1 VPLCRPSI
9 SIVSEPTLELEEEE
23 LEEDAPD
30 VCRDGDPSGDR
41 TSPGF

>member
-9 SIVSEPTLELEEEE
+9 SIVSEPTLELEEE

-41 TSPGF
+41 TSPGL